1 MTRPPAGEADSL
13 APLAAALRDR
23 AHAAADEVLARADED
38 ARESLDRAHQEAEA
52 LLGQARAKGAAD
64 GQAVL
69 AAERAGAARRA
80 RAVLLAAQQAA
91 HDDLR
96 TAARE
101 AVRALREDPDYPAML
116 EALRAR
122 ALSDLGPGAVV
133 TTLDRGG
140 IVAESGPRRIEY
152 SLEGLADDL
161 VDEVVDRA
169 EPWSP

>member
-1 MTRPPAGEADSL
+1 MTRPPAAGADSL
-13 APLAAALRDR
+13 APLTAALRDR
-23 AHAAADEVLARADED
+23 AGAAADEVLARADED
-38 ARESLDRAHQEAEA
+38 ARALLDRAHREAEA
-52 LLGQARAKGAAD
+52 ILAQARAKGAAD
-64 GQAVL
+64 GAAIL

-80 RAVLLAAQQAA
+80 RGVLLTAQRAA

-101 AVRALREDPDYPAML
+101 AVRALRDDPDYPVML

-122 ALSDLGPGAVV
+122 AQFDLGPGAVV

>member
-13 APLAAALRDR
+13 APLTAALRDR
-23 AHAAADEVLARADED
+23 ARAAADEVLARADED
-38 ARESLDRAHQEAEA
+38 ARESLDRAHQEAA
-52 LLGQARAKGAAD
+52 AMLAQARAKGAAD
-64 GQAVL
+64 GAAVL
-69 AAERAGAARRA
+69 AAERAGAARQA
-80 RAVLLAAQQAA
+80 RAILLAAQQAA

-101 AVRALREDPDYPAML
+101 AVRALREDPDYPVML

-122 ALSDLGPGAVV
+122 AQVDLGPGAVV
-133 TTLDRGG
+133 TTLDGGG

-152 SLEGLADDL
+152 SLAALADDL